1 MDKNNKAHK
10 AHHYIPQCYL
20 KNFSSN
26 GKFLWIYD
34 KSISKI
40 YQQAIDKTCC
50 INDFYTLPPDSDQNT
65 DRLFLECE
73 FFAKN
78 VEPQYNSLLK
88 KIVEKYNKWVQT
100 KAEETVLSPK
110 EKYEFA
116 NYLTIQW
123 FRTPE
128 TRERNQ
134 QLNNTIL
141 SQEIEL
147 MKAFLAVKN
156 NDPSYY
162 DLDVKYTMDPVLEH
176 AQSSFYDLEL
186 IESFARALENNYW
199 EFYVSAKDDILTSDY
214 PIIAEHHVPNVRMT
228 YEGLACYGSE
238 LSFPISK
245 NIILVIWDYNY
256 FQHKSNSDC
265 KFSELSTNDI
275 ERYNRLR
282 YLYTKRHLISYLY
295 DFSLIKKTS

>member
-1 MDKNNKAHK
+1 MGKNNR
-10 AHHYIPQCYL
+10 AHHFIPQCYL

-34 KSISKI
+34 KNNTKI

-50 INDFYTLPPDSDQNT
+50 INDFYTLPKST
-65 DRLFLECE
+65 DKCIDELFLECE

-78 VEPQYNSLLK
+78 VEPQYNFLLK
-88 KIVEKYNKWVQT
+88 KIIEKYNGWLIPKF
-100 KAEETVLSPK
+100 KDAILSPE

-123 FRTPE
+123 FRTPDA
-128 TRERNQ
+128 RKRNQ
-134 QLNNTIL
+134 QLNNSIL
-141 SQEIEL
+141 NQEIE
-147 MKAFLAVKN
+147 MVKAILAVQN
-156 NDPSYY
+156 NDPSFY
-162 DLDVKYTMDPVLEH
+162 DLNVGYTIDPVIEH

-199 EFYVSAKDDILTSDY
+199 EFYVSSKDNILTSDY
-214 PIIAEHHVPNVRMT
+214 PIVAEHHIPHVRYT

-245 NIILVIWDYNY
+245 NIILVIWDSNY
-256 FQHKSNSDC
+256 FQDKKKMDC
-265 KFSELSTNDI
+265 KFSELTDKEIN
-275 ERYNRLR
+275 RYNKLR
-282 YLYTKRHLISYLY
+282 YFYTKRQLISCIY
-295 DFSLIKKTS
+295 DFSLTEEIN